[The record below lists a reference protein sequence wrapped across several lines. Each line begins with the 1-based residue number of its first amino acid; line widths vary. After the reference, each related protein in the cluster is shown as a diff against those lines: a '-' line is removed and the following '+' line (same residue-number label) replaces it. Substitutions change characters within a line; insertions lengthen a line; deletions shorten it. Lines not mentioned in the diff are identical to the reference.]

1 MGSLMGTTMPRLE
14 REMGPAEVTCIA
26 CGWVSYAVTLA
37 EAESEVA
44 RMNAYLASLSP
55 ADRRGWSD
63 EGPSVS
69 KYVCLNCGGST
80 FRPARPEDC
89 PDGATTNPVI
99 WEG

>member
-1 MGSLMGTTMPRLE
+1 MARSR
-14 REMGPAEVTCIA
+14 REVGPDEVTCTA
-26 CGWVSYAVTLA
+26 CGWVSYAVTRA

-44 RMNAYLASLSP
+44 RMTAYLATLSP
-55 ADRRGWSD
+55 ADRRGWSP

-69 KYVCLNCGGST
+69 KYVCMGCGGAE
-80 FRPARPEDC
+80 FRPALPEDC